1 MPEVL
6 NTLCIKTTVLCD
18 TTPYGLVQSY
28 YLGGICCLQLQ
39 QRMGLKMR
47 AIGSFATLAFT

>member
-6 NTLCIKTTVLCD
+6 NTLYIKTTVLCD
-18 TTPYGLVQSY
+18 TMPYGLVQRY

-39 QRMGLKMR
+39 QRMSLKMR